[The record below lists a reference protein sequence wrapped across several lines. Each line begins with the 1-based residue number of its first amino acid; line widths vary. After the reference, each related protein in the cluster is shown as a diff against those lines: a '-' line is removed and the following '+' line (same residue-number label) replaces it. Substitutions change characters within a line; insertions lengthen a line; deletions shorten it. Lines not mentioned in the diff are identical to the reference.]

1 MATDVAER
9 FRGSLILDGGM
20 ATELERAGADLR
32 DDLWSAR
39 LLKDDPAAIR
49 RVHESFFDAG
59 ADVAI
64 SASYQASF
72 SGFAD
77 RGVDAEEA
85 ASLMRL
91 SVELAREAADA
102 ADPGRMVAA
111 SVGPFGATLA
121 DGSEYRG
128 DYGLSAGALAM
139 FHQPRFETLL
149 EAEPDL
155 LAIETIP
162 SIVEAEALV
171 SLLED
176 HPQARAWISF
186 SCRDGACI
194 SDGTPF
200 ADAVALA
207 ASSDRVVAVG
217 VNCTPPGFIPSL
229 LEHTE
234 VTKPLVV
241 YPNVG
246 STWDAGSRSWIL
258 EGERPDPGASAVTWR
273 AAGATIVGGC
283 CGTTPDDIR
292 GIAASA

>member
-1 MATDVAER
+1 MATDVVER
-9 FRGSLILDGGM
+9 FQGPLVLDGGM
-20 ATELERAGADLR
+20 ATELERGGADLR
-32 DDLWSAR
+32 DELWSAR
-39 LLKDDPAAIR
+39 LLKDDPTAIL
-49 RVHESFFDAG
+49 RVHEAFFDAG

-77 RGVDAEEA
+77 RGIEAEEA

-91 SVELAREAADA
+91 SVELAREAAEA
-102 ADPGRMVAA
+102 AGADRWVAA

-139 FHQPRFETLL
+139 FHRPRFETLL

-171 SLLED
+171 ALLED
-176 HPQARAWISF
+176 HPEARAWISF

-207 ASSDRVVAVG
+207 ASSDRIIAVG

-229 LEHTE
+229 LDGAGA
-234 VTKPLVV
+234 TKPLLV

-246 STWDAGSRSWIL
+246 STWDAASRSWIL

-292 GIAASA
+292 VIAASA

>member
-9 FRGSLILDGGM
+9 FQGPLVLDGGM
-20 ATELERAGADLR
+20 ANELERGGADLR
-32 DDLWSAR
+32 DALWSAR
-39 LLKDDPAAIR
+39 LLKDDPGSIR
-49 RVHESFFDAG
+49 RVHEAFFNAG

-77 RGVDAEEA
+77 HGIEAEEA

-91 SVELAREAADA
+91 SVALAREAAA
-102 ADPGRMVAA
+102 ADGSDRLVAA

-139 FHQPRFETLL
+139 FHRPRFETLL

-171 SLLED
+171 TLLED
-176 HPQARAWISF
+176 YPEARAWISF

-207 ASSDRVVAVG
+207 ASSDRVIAVG

-229 LEHTE
+229 LDGAET
-234 VTKPLVV
+234 TKPLLA

-246 STWDAGSRSWIL
+246 STWDAASRSWIL
-258 EGERPDPGASAVTWR
+258 EGERPDPGASAITWR
-273 AAGATIVGGC
+273 SAGATIVGGC

-292 GIAASA
+292 AIAASA